1 MTKKICAKCHESTE
15 QVEIV
20 NEFSALKTSSST
32 KEENELLA
40 KVERLSERQR
50 RSYHRKMENG
60 DEEGANLILESVE
73 SEEEDSDFDFGDDF
87 TEENEDQD
95 SS

>member
-1 MTKKICAKCHESTE
+1 M
-15 QVEIV
+15 EIV
-20 NEFSALKTSSST
+20 NEFSALKTSSTT

-40 KVERLSERQR
+40 KVDRLSERQR

-73 SEEEDSDFDFGDDF
+73 SEEDSDFHFGDDF
-87 TEENEDQD
+87 TEEEIEDKEDQH
-95 SS
+95 SHN